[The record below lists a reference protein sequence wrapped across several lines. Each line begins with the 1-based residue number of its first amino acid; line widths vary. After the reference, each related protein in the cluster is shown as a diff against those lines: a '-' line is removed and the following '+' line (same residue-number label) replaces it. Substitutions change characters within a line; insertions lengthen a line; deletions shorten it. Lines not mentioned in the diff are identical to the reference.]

1 MSLEDAKKLDDAY
14 VMHTFGRSPVEFT
27 GGEGMRLQDAEGNE
41 YLDFLAGIAVNCLGY
56 NHPALTDAVTE
67 QAGKLLHV
75 SNYFHIEHRGEVAR
89 RIAQLANAGEGAPK
103 DASPDAPQQWRTF
116 FGNSGAEANECA
128 IKLARLWAKRGGNGG
143 YDIVCL
149 NKSFHGRTMETIAA
163 TMQGWAQDPF
173 QPLPGGFIAIDAN
186 DVEALRD
193 VFARRGSGIC
203 AVLLEP
209 TQGESGVHPMTQEF
223 MEEVRNLTTEYGAL
237 MMCDEVQTGLFRT
250 GWALAFQA
258 YGIVPDVFTLAKA
271 IAGGVPMGACV
282 AKAEISEAF
291 HPGDHGST
299 FGGGPLACAAADAVL
314 TELTE
319 GTAPEG
325 KPGEGYLEH
334 VREVGGYLAEQLA
347 QLPHVVEVRGSGLIQ
362 GAELEAGLP
371 DAHELV
377 AKALEAGAVI
387 NATGPTTLRLLP
399 PLVCT
404 RADVDELCGILS
416 TILEEAG
423 E

>member
-1 MSLEDAKKLDDAY
+1 MSFEDAKKLDDAY
-14 VMHTFGRSPVEFT
+14 VMHTFGRSPVEFV
-27 GGEGMRLQDAEGNE
+27 GGEGMRLTDSEGNS
-41 YLDFLAGIAVNCLGY
+41 YLDFLGGIAVNCLGY
-56 NHPALTDAVTE
+56 NHPVLVDALQE

-89 RIAQLANAGEGAPK
+89 RISQLANAGNGAPK
-103 DASPDAPQQWRTF
+103 DASPDAPEQWRTF

-143 YDIVCL
+143 FDIVCL
-149 NKSFHGRTMETIAA
+149 NRSFHGRTMETIAA

-173 QPLPGGFIAIDAN
+173 QPLPGGFISIDAN
-186 DVEALRD
+186 DVDALRE
-193 VFARRGSGIC
+193 VFAQKGPGIC

-209 TQGESGVHPMTQEF
+209 IQGESGVHPMTQEF
-223 MEEVRNLTTEYGAL
+223 MEEVRSLTSEYGAL

-258 YGIVPDVFTLAKA
+258 YGVVPDVFTLAKA
-271 IAGGVPMGACV
+271 IAGGAPMGACV

-291 HPGDHGST
+291 RPGDHGST
-299 FGGGPLACAAADAVL
+299 FGGGPLVCAASDAVL
-314 TELTE
+314 TELTC
-319 GTAPEG
+319 GDAPEG

-347 QLPHVVEVRGSGLIQ
+347 QLPHVVEVRGRGLIQ

-377 AKALEAGAVI
+377 AAALEAGAII

-404 RADVDELCGILS
+404 RADVDELCGILR
-416 TILEEAG
+416 TVLENAG

>member
-1 MSLEDAKKLDDAY
+1 MSFEDAKNLDDAY
-14 VMHTFGRSPVEFT
+14 VMHTFGRSPVEFV
-27 GGEGMRLQDAEGNE
+27 GGEGMRLTDSEGNE
-41 YLDFLAGIAVNCLGY
+41 YLDFLGGIAVSCLGY
-56 NHPALTDAVTE
+56 DHPVLVNAVQE
-67 QAGKLLHV
+67 QASKLLHV

-89 RIAQLANAGEGAPK
+89 RIAQLANAGAGAPK
-103 DASPDAPQQWRTF
+103 DASPDAPEQWRTF
-116 FGNSGAEANECA
+116 FANSGAEANECA

-143 YDIVCL
+143 FDIVCL

-173 QPLPGGFIAIDAN
+173 QPLPGGFLSIDAN
-186 DVEALRD
+186 DVEGLRE
-193 VFARRGSGIC
+193 VFAQKGSGIC

-209 TQGESGVHPMTQEF
+209 IQGESGVHPMTREF
-223 MEEVRNLTTEYGAL
+223 MEEVRSLTSEYGAL
-237 MMCDEVQTGLFRT
+237 MICDEVQTGLFRT
-250 GWALAFQA
+250 GWALAFQS
-258 YGIVPDVFTLAKA
+258 YGVVPDVFTLAKA

-282 AKAEISEAF
+282 AKAEVSEAF
-291 HPGDHGST
+291 RPGDHGST

-319 GTAPEG
+319 GDAPEG

-334 VREVGGYLAEQLA
+334 VRGVGEYLAEQLA

-377 AKALEAGAVI
+377 AAALEAGAII
-387 NATGPTTLRLLP
+387 NATGPTTLRFLP

-404 RADVDELCGILS
+404 RADVDELCSILS
-416 TILEEAG
+416 DVLEKAG

>member
-1 MSLEDAKKLDDAY
+1 MSFEDAKKLDDAY
-14 VMHTFGRSPVEFT
+14 VMHTFGRSPVEFV
-27 GGEGMRLQDAEGNE
+27 GGEGMRLTDSEGNS
-41 YLDFLAGIAVNCLGY
+41 YLDFLGGIAVNCLGY
-56 NHPALTDAVTE
+56 NHPVLVDALQE

-89 RIAQLANAGEGAPK
+89 RISQLANAGDGAPK
-103 DASPDAPQQWRTF
+103 DASPDEPQQWRAF

-143 YDIVCL
+143 FDIVCL

-173 QPLPGGFIAIDAN
+173 QPLPGGFVSIDAN
-186 DVEALRD
+186 DVEALRE
-193 VFARRGSGIC
+193 VFAQKGSGIC

-209 TQGESGVHPMTQEF
+209 IQGESGVHPMTQEF
-223 MEEVRNLTTEYGAL
+223 MEEVRNLTSEYGAL

-258 YGIVPDVFTLAKA
+258 YGVVPDVFTLAKA
-271 IAGGVPMGACV
+271 IAGGAPMGACV

-291 HPGDHGST
+291 RPGDHGST
-299 FGGGPLACAAADAVL
+299 FGGGPLVCAASDAVL
-314 TELTE
+314 TELTC
-319 GTAPEG
+319 GDAPEG

-347 QLPHVVEVRGSGLIQ
+347 QLPHVVEVRGRGLIQ

-377 AKALEAGAVI
+377 AAALEAGAII
-387 NATGPTTLRLLP
+387 NATGPTTLRFLP

-404 RADVDELCGILS
+404 RADVDELCGILQ
-416 TILEEAG
+416 TVLENAG

>member
-1 MSLEDAKKLDDAY
+1 MSFEDAKKLDDAY
-14 VMHTFGRSPVEFT
+14 VMHTFGRSPVEFV
-27 GGEGMRLQDAEGNE
+27 GGEGMRLTDSEGNE
-41 YLDFLAGIAVNCLGY
+41 YLDFLGGIAVSCLGY
-56 NHPALTDAVTE
+56 DHPVLVNAVQE
-67 QAGKLLHV
+67 QASKLLHV

-89 RIAQLANAGEGAPK
+89 RIAQLANAGFGAPK
-103 DASPDAPQQWRTF
+103 DASPDAPEQWRTF
-116 FGNSGAEANECA
+116 FANSGAEANECA

-143 YDIVCL
+143 FDIVCL

-173 QPLPGGFIAIDAN
+173 QPLPGGFLSIDAN
-186 DVEALRD
+186 DVEGLRE
-193 VFARRGSGIC
+193 VFAQKGSGIC

-209 TQGESGVHPMTQEF
+209 IQGESGVHPMTREF
-223 MEEVRNLTTEYGAL
+223 MEEVRSLTSEYGAL
-237 MMCDEVQTGLFRT
+237 MICDEVQTGLFRT
-250 GWALAFQA
+250 GWALAFQS
-258 YGIVPDVFTLAKA
+258 YGVVPDVFTLAKA

-282 AKAEISEAF
+282 AKAEVSEAF
-291 HPGDHGST
+291 RPGDHGST

-319 GTAPEG
+319 GDAPEG

-334 VREVGGYLAEQLA
+334 VRGVGEYLAEQLA

-377 AKALEAGAVI
+377 AAALEAGAII
-387 NATGPTTLRLLP
+387 NATGPTTLRFLP

-404 RADVDELCGILS
+404 RADVDELCSILS
-416 TILEEAG
+416 DVLEKAG

>member
-1 MSLEDAKKLDDAY
+1 MSFEDAKKLDDAY
-14 VMHTFGRSPVEFT
+14 VMHTFGRSPVEFV
-27 GGEGMRLQDAEGNE
+27 GGEGMRLTDSEGNS
-41 YLDFLAGIAVNCLGY
+41 YLDFLGGIAVNCLGY
-56 NHPALTDAVTE
+56 NHPVLVDALQE

-89 RIAQLANAGEGAPK
+89 RISQLANAGEGAPK
-103 DASPDAPQQWRTF
+103 DASPDEPQQWRTF
-116 FGNSGAEANECA
+116 FANSGAEANECA

-143 YDIVCL
+143 FDIVCL

-173 QPLPGGFIAIDAN
+173 KPLPGGFVSIDAN
-186 DVEALRD
+186 DVEALRE
-193 VFARRGSGIC
+193 VFAQKGSGIC

-209 TQGESGVHPMTQEF
+209 IQGESGVHPMTQEF
-223 MEEVRNLTTEYGAL
+223 MEEVRSLTSEYGAL
-237 MMCDEVQTGLFRT
+237 MICDEVQTGLFRT

-258 YGIVPDVFTLAKA
+258 YGVVPDVFTLAKA
-271 IAGGVPMGACV
+271 IAGGAPMGACV
-282 AKAEISEAF
+282 AKAEVSEAF
-291 HPGDHGST
+291 RPGDHGST
-299 FGGGPLACAAADAVL
+299 FGGGPLVCAASDAVL
-314 TELTE
+314 TELTC
-319 GTAPEG
+319 GDAPED

-347 QLPHVVEVRGSGLIQ
+347 QLPHVVEVRGRGLIQ
-362 GAELEAGLP
+362 GAELEPGLP

-377 AKALEAGAVI
+377 AAALEAGAII
-387 NATGPTTLRLLP
+387 NATGPTTLRFLP

-404 RADVDELCGILS
+404 RADVDELCGILQ
-416 TILEEAG
+416 TVLEKAG

>member
-1 MSLEDAKKLDDAY
+1 MSFEDAKKLDDAY
-14 VMHTFGRSPVEFT
+14 VMHTFGRSPVEFV
-27 GGEGMRLQDAEGNE
+27 GGQGMRLTDSEGNE
-41 YLDFLAGIAVNCLGY
+41 YLDFLGGIAVNCLGY
-56 NHPALTDAVTE
+56 DHPVLVNAVQE
-67 QAGKLLHV
+67 QASKLVHV
-75 SNYFHIEHRGEVAR
+75 SNYFHIEHRGKVAR
-89 RIAQLANAGEGAPK
+89 RIAQLANAGDGAPK
-103 DASPDAPQQWRTF
+103 DASPDAPEQWRTF
-116 FGNSGAEANECA
+116 FANSGAEANECA

-143 YDIVCL
+143 FDIVCL

-173 QPLPGGFIAIDAN
+173 QPLPGGFLSIDAN
-186 DVEALRD
+186 DVEGLRE
-193 VFARRGSGIC
+193 VFAQKGSGIC

-209 TQGESGVHPMTQEF
+209 IQGESGVHPMTQEF
-223 MEEVRNLTTEYGAL
+223 MEEVRSLTSEYGAL
-237 MMCDEVQTGLFRT
+237 MICDEVQTGLFRT

-258 YGIVPDVFTLAKA
+258 HGVVPDVFTLAKA

-282 AKAEISEAF
+282 AKAEVSEAF
-291 HPGDHGST
+291 RPGDHGST

-319 GTAPEG
+319 GDAPEG

-334 VREVGGYLAEQLA
+334 VRGVGEYLAEQLA
-347 QLPHVVEVRGSGLIQ
+347 QLPHVVEVRGRGLIQ

-377 AKALEAGAVI
+377 ASALEAGAVI
-387 NATGPTTLRLLP
+387 NATGPTTLRFLP
-399 PLVCT
+399 PLICT
-404 RADVDELCGILS
+404 RADVDELCSILS
-416 TILEEAG
+416 DVLEKAG

>member
-1 MSLEDAKKLDDAY
+1 MSYEDAKKLDDAY
-14 VMHTFGRSPVEFT
+14 VMHTFGRSPVEFV
-27 GGEGMRLQDAEGNE
+27 GGEGMRLTDSEGNS
-41 YLDFLAGIAVNCLGY
+41 YLDFLGGIAVNCLGY
-56 NHPALTDAVTE
+56 NHPVLVDALQE

-89 RIAQLANAGEGAPK
+89 RISQLANAGNGAPK
-103 DASPDAPQQWRTF
+103 DASPDAPEQWRTF

-143 YDIVCL
+143 FDIVCL
-149 NKSFHGRTMETIAA
+149 NRSFHGRTMETIAA

-173 QPLPGGFIAIDAN
+173 QPLPGGFISIDAN
-186 DVEALRD
+186 DVDALRE
-193 VFARRGSGIC
+193 VFAQKGSGIC

-209 TQGESGVHPMTQEF
+209 IQGESGVHPMTQEF
-223 MEEVRNLTTEYGAL
+223 MEEVRSLTSEYGAL
-237 MMCDEVQTGLFRT
+237 MICDEVQTGLFRT

-258 YGIVPDVFTLAKA
+258 YGVVPDVFTLAKA
-271 IAGGVPMGACV
+271 IAGGAPMGACV

-291 HPGDHGST
+291 RPGDHGST
-299 FGGGPLACAAADAVL
+299 FGGGPLVCAASDAVL
-314 TELTE
+314 TELTC
-319 GTAPEG
+319 GDAPEG

-334 VREVGGYLAEQLA
+334 VREVGDYLAEQLA
-347 QLPHVVEVRGSGLIQ
+347 QLPHVVEVRGRGLIQ

-377 AKALEAGAVI
+377 AAALEAGAII

-404 RADVDELCGILS
+404 RADVDELCGILQ
-416 TILEEAG
+416 TVLEKAG

>member
-1 MSLEDAKKLDDAY
+1 MSFEDAKNLDDAY
-14 VMHTFGRSPVEFT
+14 VMHTFGRSPVEFV
-27 GGEGMRLQDAEGNE
+27 GGEGMRLTDSEGNE
-41 YLDFLAGIAVNCLGY
+41 YLDFLGGIAVSCLGY
-56 NHPALTDAVTE
+56 DHPVLVNAVQE
-67 QAGKLLHV
+67 QASKLLHV

-89 RIAQLANAGEGAPK
+89 RIAQLANAGAGAPK
-103 DASPDAPQQWRTF
+103 DASPDAPEQWRTF
-116 FGNSGAEANECA
+116 FANSGAEANECA

-143 YDIVCL
+143 FDIVCL

-173 QPLPGGFIAIDAN
+173 QPLPGGFLSIDAN
-186 DVEALRD
+186 DIEGLRE
-193 VFARRGSGIC
+193 VFAQKGSGIC

-209 TQGESGVHPMTQEF
+209 IQGESGVHPMTREF
-223 MEEVRNLTTEYGAL
+223 MEEVRSLTSEYGAL
-237 MMCDEVQTGLFRT
+237 MICDEVQTGLFRT
-250 GWALAFQA
+250 GWALAFQS

-282 AKAEISEAF
+282 AKAEVSEAF
-291 HPGDHGST
+291 RPGDHGST

-319 GTAPEG
+319 GDAPEG

-334 VREVGGYLAEQLA
+334 VRGVGEYLAEQLA

-377 AKALEAGAVI
+377 AAALEAGAII
-387 NATGPTTLRLLP
+387 NATGPTTLRFLP

-404 RADVDELCGILS
+404 RADVDELCSILS
-416 TILEEAG
+416 DVLEKAG

>member
-1 MSLEDAKKLDDAY
+1 MSFEDAKKLDDAY
-14 VMHTFGRSPVEFT
+14 VMHTFGRSPVEFV
-27 GGEGMRLQDAEGNE
+27 GGEGMRLTDSEGNE
-41 YLDFLAGIAVNCLGY
+41 YLDFLGGIAVSCLGY
-56 NHPALTDAVTE
+56 DHPVLVNAVQE
-67 QAGKLLHV
+67 QASKLLHV

-89 RIAQLANAGEGAPK
+89 RIAQLANAGAGAPK
-103 DASPDAPQQWRTF
+103 DASPDAPEQWRTF
-116 FGNSGAEANECA
+116 FANSGAEANECA

-143 YDIVCL
+143 FDIVCL

-173 QPLPGGFIAIDAN
+173 QPLPGGFLSIDAN
-186 DVEALRD
+186 DVEGLRE
-193 VFARRGSGIC
+193 VFAQKGSGIC

-209 TQGESGVHPMTQEF
+209 IQGESGVHPMTREF
-223 MEEVRNLTTEYGAL
+223 MEEVRSLTSEYGAL
-237 MMCDEVQTGLFRT
+237 MICDEVQTGLFRT
-250 GWALAFQA
+250 GWALAFQS
-258 YGIVPDVFTLAKA
+258 YGVVPDVFTLAKA

-282 AKAEISEAF
+282 AKAEVSEAF
-291 HPGDHGST
+291 RPGDHGST

-319 GTAPEG
+319 GDAPEG

-334 VREVGGYLAEQLA
+334 VRGVGEYLAEQLA

-377 AKALEAGAVI
+377 AAALEAGAII
-387 NATGPTTLRLLP
+387 NATGPTTLRFLP

-404 RADVDELCGILS
+404 RADVDELCSILS
-416 TILEEAG
+416 DVLEKAG

>member
-1 MSLEDAKKLDDAY
+1 MSFEDAKNLDDAY
-14 VMHTFGRSPVEFT
+14 VMHTFGRSPVEFV
-27 GGEGMRLQDAEGNE
+27 GGEGMRLTDSEGNE
-41 YLDFLAGIAVNCLGY
+41 YLDFLGGIAVSCLGY
-56 NHPALTDAVTE
+56 DHPVLVNAVQE
-67 QAGKLLHV
+67 QASKLLHV

-89 RIAQLANAGEGAPK
+89 RIAQLANAGAGAPK
-103 DASPDAPQQWRTF
+103 DASPDAPEQWRTF
-116 FGNSGAEANECA
+116 FANSGAEANECA

-143 YDIVCL
+143 FDIVCL

-173 QPLPGGFIAIDAN
+173 QPLPGGFLSIDAN
-186 DVEALRD
+186 DVEGLRE
-193 VFARRGSGIC
+193 VFAQKGSGIC

-209 TQGESGVHPMTQEF
+209 IQGESGVHPMTQEF
-223 MEEVRNLTTEYGAL
+223 MEEVRSLTSEYGAL
-237 MMCDEVQTGLFRT
+237 MICDEVQTGLFRT
-250 GWALAFQA
+250 GWALAFQS
-258 YGIVPDVFTLAKA
+258 YGVVPDVFTLAKA

-282 AKAEISEAF
+282 AKAEVSEAF
-291 HPGDHGST
+291 RPGDHGST

-319 GTAPEG
+319 GDAPEG

-334 VREVGGYLAEQLA
+334 VRGVGEYLAEQLA

-377 AKALEAGAVI
+377 AAALEAGAII
-387 NATGPTTLRLLP
+387 NATGPTTLRFLP

-404 RADVDELCGILS
+404 RADVDELCSILS
-416 TILEEAG
+416 DVLEKAG

>member
-1 MSLEDAKKLDDAY
+1 MSFEDAKNLDDAY
-14 VMHTFGRSPVEFT
+14 VMHTFGRSPVEFV
-27 GGEGMRLQDAEGNE
+27 GGEGMRLTDSEGNE
-41 YLDFLAGIAVNCLGY
+41 YLDFLGGIAVSCLGY
-56 NHPALTDAVTE
+56 DHPVLVNAVQE
-67 QAGKLLHV
+67 QASKLLHV

-89 RIAQLANAGEGAPK
+89 RIAQLANAGFGAPK
-103 DASPDAPQQWRTF
+103 DASPDAPEQWRTF
-116 FGNSGAEANECA
+116 FANSGAEANECA

-143 YDIVCL
+143 FDIVCL

-173 QPLPGGFIAIDAN
+173 QPLPGGFLSIDAN
-186 DVEALRD
+186 DVEGLRE
-193 VFARRGSGIC
+193 VFAQKGSGIC

-209 TQGESGVHPMTQEF
+209 IQGESGVHPMTREF
-223 MEEVRNLTTEYGAL
+223 MEEVRSLTSEYGAL
-237 MMCDEVQTGLFRT
+237 MICDEVQTGLFRT
-250 GWALAFQA
+250 GWALAFQS
-258 YGIVPDVFTLAKA
+258 YGVVPDVFTLAKA

-282 AKAEISEAF
+282 AKAEVSEAF
-291 HPGDHGST
+291 RPGDHGST

-319 GTAPEG
+319 GDAPEG

-334 VREVGGYLAEQLA
+334 VRGVGEYLAEQLA

-377 AKALEAGAVI
+377 AAALEAGAII
-387 NATGPTTLRLLP
+387 NATGPTTLRFLP

-404 RADVDELCGILS
+404 RADVDELCSILS
-416 TILEEAG
+416 DVLEKAG

>member
-1 MSLEDAKKLDDAY
+1 MSFEDAKKLDDAY
-14 VMHTFGRSPVEFT
+14 VMHTFGRSPVEFV
-27 GGEGMRLQDAEGNE
+27 GGEGMRLTDSEGNE
-41 YLDFLAGIAVNCLGY
+41 YLDFLGGIAVSCLGY
-56 NHPALTDAVTE
+56 DHPVLVNAVQE
-67 QAGKLLHV
+67 QASKLLHV

-89 RIAQLANAGEGAPK
+89 RIAQLANAGAGAPK
-103 DASPDAPQQWRTF
+103 DASPDAPEQWRTF
-116 FGNSGAEANECA
+116 FANSGAEANECA

-143 YDIVCL
+143 FDIVCL

-173 QPLPGGFIAIDAN
+173 QPLPGGFLSIDAN
-186 DVEALRD
+186 DVEGLRE
-193 VFARRGSGIC
+193 VFAQKGSGIC

-209 TQGESGVHPMTQEF
+209 IQGESGVHPMTREF
-223 MEEVRNLTTEYGAL
+223 MEEVRSLTSEYGAL
-237 MMCDEVQTGLFRT
+237 MICDEVQTGLFRT

-258 YGIVPDVFTLAKA
+258 YGVVPDVFTLAKA

-282 AKAEISEAF
+282 AKAEVSEAF
-291 HPGDHGST
+291 RPGDHGST

-319 GTAPEG
+319 GDAPEG

-334 VREVGGYLAEQLA
+334 VRGVGEYLAEQLA
-347 QLPHVVEVRGSGLIQ
+347 QLPHVAEVRGSGLIQ

-377 AKALEAGAVI
+377 AAALEAGAII
-387 NATGPTTLRLLP
+387 NATGPTTLRFLP

-404 RADVDELCGILS
+404 RADVDELCSILS
-416 TILEEAG
+416 DVLEKAG

>member
-1 MSLEDAKKLDDAY
+1 MSFEDAKKLDDAY
-14 VMHTFGRSPVEFT
+14 VMHTFGRSPVEFV
-27 GGEGMRLQDAEGNE
+27 GGEGMRLTDSEGNE
-41 YLDFLAGIAVNCLGY
+41 YLDFLGGIAVSCLGY
-56 NHPALTDAVTE
+56 DHPVLVNAVQE
-67 QAGKLLHV
+67 QASKLLHV

-89 RIAQLANAGEGAPK
+89 RIAQLANAGAGAPK
-103 DASPDAPQQWRTF
+103 DASPDAPEQWRTF
-116 FGNSGAEANECA
+116 FANSGAEANECA

-143 YDIVCL
+143 FDIVCL

-173 QPLPGGFIAIDAN
+173 QPLPGGFLSIDAN
-186 DVEALRD
+186 DVEGLRE
-193 VFARRGSGIC
+193 VFAQKGSGIC

-209 TQGESGVHPMTQEF
+209 IQGESGVHPMTQEF
-223 MEEVRNLTTEYGAL
+223 MEEVRSLTSEYGAL
-237 MMCDEVQTGLFRT
+237 MICDEVQTGLFRT
-250 GWALAFQA
+250 GWALAFQS

-282 AKAEISEAF
+282 AKAEVSEAF
-291 HPGDHGST
+291 RPGDHGST

-319 GTAPEG
+319 GDAPEG

-334 VREVGGYLAEQLA
+334 VRGVGEYLAEQLA

-377 AKALEAGAVI
+377 AAALEAGAII
-387 NATGPTTLRLLP
+387 NATGPTTLRFLP

-404 RADVDELCGILS
+404 RADVDELCSILS
-416 TILEEAG
+416 DVLEKAG